1 MALISIFAAFY
12 LFYALLKAHWKDTNI
27 IALILLIFLSPAMIT
42 SSRWVVES
50 NIFPSLVVL
59 GIATMILFLN
69 SSGLKRELLFI

>member
-1 MALISIFAAFY
+1 
-12 LFYALLKAHWKDTNI
+12 
-27 IALILLIFLSPAMIT
+27 MIT